1 IGHHGVFSLTPVMLL
16 AVAGVVMGT
25 RRPGGPASGGRGPPE
40 SAALPRVACT
50 HGIAPL
56 RSPLLELLS
65 VFGLLLSCVAIGFYL
80 YESDNYGG
88 WSNGPRWLMFL
99 SPLWLVCML
108 PALDSLAK
116 SRWGRLL
123 ALVLLALSIL
133 SMSYQSWNPWR
144 HPWLY
149 NWMEAR
155 GW

>member
-1 IGHHGVFSLTPVMLL
+1 VGEG
-16 AVAGVVMGT
+16 GT
-25 RRPGGPASGGRGPPE
+25 EGA
-40 SAALPRVACT
+40 
-50 HGIAPL
+50 HAP
-56 RSPLLELLS
+56 RSPALLGLLCL
-65 VFGLLLSCVAIGFYL
+65 FGLLVSVVVIGFYL
-80 YESDNYGG
+80 RESDNYGG

-108 PALDSLAK
+108 PALDALAR
-116 SRWGRLL
+116 SRWGRLF

-155 GW
+155 GWVNY